1 MAQQRHFLW
10 RQGLMQRRKSS
21 NITYYELKVVCTSH
35 LSKDCDWLITLSLS
49 LSCSQQ
55 VHYQSNW
62 WKRTFKTEDLM
73 TNGLKYI
80 YFLNAQIW
88 CDLIFINST
97 KNTYFL
103 VQENIV
109 SMNLQISK
117 YCSKFGVGKIFTL
130 FYIYKSPT
138 QCCMHLIKTTI
149 KINYNNHLN
158 IFYILYLNI
167 F

>member
-1 MAQQRHFLW
+1 MVW
-10 RQGLMQRRKSS
+10 
-21 NITYYELKVVCTSH
+21 N
-35 LSKDCDWLITLSLS
+35 
-49 LSCSQQ
+49 
-55 VHYQSNW
+55 
-62 WKRTFKTEDLM
+62 
-73 TNGLKYI
+73 I

-117 YCSKFGVGKIFTL
+117 YCSKFGVGKIFT
-130 FYIYKSPT
+130 FFIYKSPT

-158 IFYILYLNI
+158 IFIYCIWIYFKMYLFLLWQSWIFSIITPVFRVTWSFRKHSNMLICTFAALQIFLINVLINIKTIVLLNI
-167 F
+167 FVNILY